1 MPEGIG
7 ERRRVAAASES
18 AAAAC
23 SATARCLRSPP
34 CCGPHGRRMGTGGR
48 ASLPR
53 ALHGCRDLYLSIQVF
68 IPWADRRWA
77 SLARSSPTDRID

>member
-53 ALHGCRDLYLSIQVF
+53 ALHGCPSIHSLGRSQMG
-68 IPWADRRWA
+68 
-77 SLARSSPTDRID
+77 LARSLLPNGSH